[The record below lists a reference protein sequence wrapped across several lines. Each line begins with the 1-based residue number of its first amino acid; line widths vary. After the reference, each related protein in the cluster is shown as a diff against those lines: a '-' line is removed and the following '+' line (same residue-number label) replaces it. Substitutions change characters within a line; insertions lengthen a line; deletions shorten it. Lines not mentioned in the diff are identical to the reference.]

1 MTSFLQPGHVLVD
14 RYEIAGE
21 IGRGGFSVVYDAL
34 DRELGQRVAVKLLVP
49 PPAVAEKARERM
61 RREVMA
67 VRSLRSAHIVRVFD
81 FLEEGPWSFVV
92 MEQVPGGDLHAR
104 ISRNGPLEPDEAR
117 RLGEELAGAL
127 AAAHRHGIL
136 HRDVKPHNIL
146 LDDQR
151 RALLTDF
158 GSAKIEGQSTLTVTG
173 HQVGTPDTMAP
184 EVMRGARADGRSD
197 VYSLG
202 LTLYFALTGRFPPSE
217 FAHGPAPPESGG
229 YRPSALRSEL
239 PEDLDAAVA
248 RATCADPADRFP
260 TAARFADV
268 LAGRERALPVDA
280 EHRTPSLDLCLLCG
294 GPDALGLSV
303 CAGCQSDGKAR
314 DTCIL
319 VDPRVASA
327 GRVQLQERLSSLAG
341 HADASVRE
349 AVRGDRS
356 LLAVSA
362 TAAPRL
368 TEQLTAR
375 GIPVRAVPRAR
386 VWRALPGSLQRL
398 LLANIV
404 VATALGLLLDV
415 TFAVSAAFVV
425 PALTWGSTR
434 RLRRPLLLPSASG
447 PRLPEAVEQ
456 QAARTLAELG
466 AGAARSLLVD
476 VVRTGQR
483 LFAHADGP
491 GSPLGARVGELVSA
505 ACDAALQL
513 GGIDDAL
520 ERLDKQRA
528 QHSQLPSGWLR
539 GLAQC
544 ESARDALVQRL
555 LEALAALGAVR
566 SDELGCDGALDP
578 IAELAAELEA
588 ERRLQAEATRELESF
603 LEGS

>member
-1 MTSFLQPGHVLVD
+1 MTSFLQPGSVLKD

-34 DRELGQRVAVKLLVP
+34 DRKLGHRVAVKLLVP
-49 PPAVAEKARERM
+49 PPAVAERARERM
-61 RREVMA
+61 RREVLA
-67 VRSLRSAHIVRVFD
+67 VRSLRNANIVRVFD

-92 MEQVPGGDLHAR
+92 MEKVSGGDLHVR
-104 ISRNGPLEPDEAR
+104 VSRNGPLAPDAAR

-127 AAAHRHGIL
+127 ATAHRQGIL

-146 LDDQR
+146 LDDEQ

-173 HQVGTPDTMAP
+173 HQVGTLDTMAP
-184 EVMRGARADGRSD
+184 EVMRGERADGRSD

-217 FAHGPAPPESGG
+217 FAHGPAPPEPNGH
-229 YRPSALRSEL
+229 RPSALRADL
-239 PEDLDAAVA
+239 PDDLDAAVA

-268 LAGRERALPVDA
+268 LAGRERPLPLDA
-280 EHRTPSLDLCLLCG
+280 EPRPPTLDLCLLCG
-294 GPDALGLSV
+294 GPEPLGLGL
-303 CAGCQSDGKAR
+303 CTGCRADGKAR
-314 DTCIL
+314 DTCIV
-319 VDPRVASA
+319 VDSRAGSA
-327 GRVQLQERLSSLAG
+327 GRDQLQERLASLAG
-341 HADASVRE
+341 HATASARDA
-349 AVRGDRS
+349 ARGHRA

-362 TAAPRL
+362 GAAPRL
-368 TEQLTAR
+368 VEQLAVR
-375 GIPVRAVPRAR
+375 GIPVRAVPRSRA
-386 VWRALPGSLQRL
+386 WLALPSPFQRL
-398 LLANIV
+398 LLANAV
-404 VATALGLLLDV
+404 VGAALGAMVDA
-415 TFAVSAAFVV
+415 TFAMSAALVV
-425 PALTWGSTR
+425 PVLTLGATR
-434 RLRRPLLLPSASG
+434 GLRRPLLVPSTSG
-447 PRLPEAVEQ
+447 PRLPDAVEQ
-456 QAARTLAELG
+456 QAARTLSELA

-483 LFAHADGP
+483 LYAHAEGP
-491 GSPLGARVGELVSA
+491 GDVIGTRVGELVSA
-505 ACDAALQL
+505 ACDAAREL

-528 QHSQLPSGWLR
+528 LHTQLPPGWLR

-566 SDELGCDGALDP
+566 SDGVDSDGALENM
-578 IAELAAELEA
+578 AKLTAELEA
-588 ERRLQAEATRELESF
+588 ERQLQAEAARELESF
-603 LEGS
+603 LDEP